1 MRCQTII
8 YIILCVVCLSGI
20 FVTPVQ
26 AQDGL
31 PGSPAFGYGVC
42 LQIGGH
48 QIETAVQIA
57 SNYGVDWLTIDF
69 NWAKYWPDANSDPQ
83 WGELD
88 RAMNAIGNTSI
99 AAMVSIYN
107 APAWAMEAAGPSSAW
122 TSELVLR
129 LARRYPQHLLAFEIF
144 PGANTV
150 QGWGTT
156 PNASAYVQ
164 LLHSVDN
171 ALRSAGQRQT
181 TLATGLNP
189 VEGAQPALGFLQ
201 SLYDAGLGT
210 QIPIISLR
218 IPSVVYPPS
227 TSPDEV
233 ADYTLR
239 FYEQV
244 RQVMLANGHQNGLI
258 WITRFEWGDGQSAE
272 TQSQAE
278 WLQNAYIAMRKQ
290 LYIGTASFY
299 CLNDASTATNL
310 LNTDGSPTLTLNS
323 LAELIASENGYH
335 TSSSSDG

>member
-1 MRCQTII
+1 MRRQRLAII
-8 YIILCVVCLSGI
+8 FLSVISLSGI
-20 FVTPVQ
+20 FSTPVQ

-42 LQIGGH
+42 LQIGGY
-48 QIETAVQIA
+48 QIETAVQTA
-57 SNYGVDWLTIDF
+57 SNYGIDWLTIDF
-69 NWAKYWPDANSDPQ
+69 NWAKYWPDANSDLQ
-83 WGELD
+83 WSELD
-88 RAMNAIGNTSI
+88 RAMNAIGNTTISVV
-99 AAMVSIYN
+99 VSIYN
-107 APAWAMEAAGPSSAW
+107 APPWAMESSGPSSAW
-122 TSELVLR
+122 TSELALR

-144 PGANTV
+144 PGANTA

-156 PNASAYVQ
+156 PNAAAYVQ
-164 LLHSVDN
+164 LLHNVDT
-171 ALRSAGQRQT
+171 ALRSASHHQT
-181 TLATGLNP
+181 ILASGLTP
-189 VEGAQPALGFLQ
+189 IEGTQSALGFLQ

-218 IPSVVYPPS
+218 IPAVAHPPA

-258 WITRFEWGDGQSAE
+258 WITRFEWAGEQSAE

-278 WLQNAYIAMRKQ
+278 WLQNAYIAMRRQ
-290 LYIGTASFY
+290 LYIGAASFY

-323 LAELIASENGYH
+323 LGELIASENGYH